1 MLYNNNVYGKSL
13 WVNWDSKYDTYSK
26 ESKHNWYLKEP
37 FTSH

>member
-26 ESKHNWYLKEP
+26 ESNNWYLKEP